1 MLIDTHAHLNFKD
14 YQEDFDQVI
23 KRAVK
28 EGVGKIICVSSNLAD
43 SEKAIKIAQRYPGIV
58 FPAVGI
64 HPQQTDQEN
73 KMSAE
78 KQIKALSKLAENKEV
93 VAIGECGLDYSPASP
108 DASQDGLAP
117 PAEKDRTK
125 EEQVF
130 LLKEQIKIAKKL
142 NLPILIHS
150 RKAFTDVIQIIKQFT
165 NHRSLITD
173 HQLTGVFHCY
183 SAGKKGIKQV
193 EEIGF
198 LFGID
203 GNLTYDEGLQNVF
216 TKIPLEKIL
225 LETDCPFLSPEPHR
239 GLRNEPQNV
248 KIMAQ
253 CLARIKGVSF
263 EEISRVTTKNAENL
277 FKI

>member
-14 YQEDFDQVI
+14 YKDDLDQVI

-28 EGVGKIICVSSNLAD
+28 EGINKIICVSSNLEE
-43 SEKAIKIAQRYPGIV
+43 SEKAIEIAKRNPKII

-64 HPQQTDQEN
+64 HPQQTNSKN
-73 KMSAE
+73 KLSPE
-78 KQIKALSKLAENKEV
+78 EQIKKLTQLAKNKGV
-93 VAIGECGLDYSPASP
+93 VAIGECGLDYSPAP
-108 DASQDGLAP
+108 FN
-117 PAEKDRTK
+117 EKDRTK
-125 EEQVF
+125 EEQSF
-130 LLKEQIKIAKKL
+130 LFIKQIEIAKKFK
-142 NLPILIHS
+142 LPLIVHS
-150 RKAFTDVIQIIKQFT
+150 REAFSDTLSTIGGSASGGQIIKQVI
-165 NHRSLITD
+165 NHSPSAISHKLK
-173 HQLTGVFHCY
+173 GVFHCY
-183 SAGKKGIKQV
+183 SAGKKGIIKV
-193 EEIGF
+193 EEVGF
-198 LFGID
+198 LFGVD

-248 KIMAQ
+248 KIIAQ